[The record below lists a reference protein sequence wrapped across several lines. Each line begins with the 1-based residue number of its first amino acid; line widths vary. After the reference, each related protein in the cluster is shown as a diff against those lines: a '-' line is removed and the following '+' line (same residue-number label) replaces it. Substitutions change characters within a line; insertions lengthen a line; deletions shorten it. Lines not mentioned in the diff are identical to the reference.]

1 MLSFLSD
8 YTNGAHPEVLQRLYD
23 TNAQTLPGYGV
34 DPLCAAA
41 ADKIVRACQ
50 KEGAQVYFLAGGT
63 QTNQVVIAA
72 HLRSYEGV
80 IAAAS
85 GHINA
90 HEAGAIEYSGHK
102 VLALPHHDGRL
113 DADEVRA
120 YLQAFYAD
128 GSYDHMVFPGMVYI
142 SQPTEYGTLYSKAQ
156 LQALHT
162 VCNEYHIPLFVDG
175 ARLAYALTAPEN
187 DVSLPEL
194 AALCDVFYIGG
205 TKVGALCGEAV
216 VFPHGNMPKRFNTIV
231 KQHGAMLAKGR
242 LLGAQFD
249 ALFTDDLYFR
259 IGRHVMEMAMRLKTL
274 FAEKGYRF
282 YLDSP
287 TNQQFVVL
295 DNDTLARLQSQVAF
309 TVWEPLDE
317 AHTVVRFVTGWT
329 TTQEELDAL
338 AALL

>member
-1 MLSFLSD
+1 MISFLSD
-8 YTNGAHPEVLQRLYD
+8 YTNGAHPDVLKRLFD
-23 TNAQTLPGYGV
+23 TNDQTLVGYGV
-34 DPLCAAA
+34 DTLCAAA

-50 KEGAQVYFLAGGT
+50 KNDAQVYFLAGGT

-72 HLRSYEGV
+72 HLQSYEGV
-80 IAAAS
+80 IAAAT

-90 HEAGAIEYSGHK
+90 HEAGAVEYTGHK

-113 DADEVRA
+113 DADEVRT
-120 YLQAFYAD
+120 YLQNFYAD

-156 LQALHT
+156 LEALHT
-162 VCNEYHIPLFVDG
+162 VCREYHIPLFVDG
-175 ARLAYALTAPEN
+175 ARLAYALQSPAN

-194 AALCDVFYIGG
+194 ANLCDVFYIGG

-216 VFPHGNMPKRFNTIV
+216 VFTHGNMPPRFNTIV

-242 LLGAQFD
+242 VLGAQFD
-249 ALFTDDLYFR
+249 ALFTNDLYDR
-259 IGRHVMEMAMRLKTL
+259 IGQHVVEMAMRLKAL
-274 FAEKGYRF
+274 FTEKGVPF

-295 DNDTLARLQSQVAF
+295 DNDTLSRLQTQVAV
-309 TVWEPLDE
+309 TVWEPFDA

-329 TTQEELDAL
+329 TTQEDIDAL

>member
-8 YTNGAHPEVLQRLYD
+8 YTNGAHPEVLQRLLD
-23 TNAQTLPGYGV
+23 TNTETLKGYGTDTLTAV
-34 DPLCAAA
+34 AAE
-41 ADKIVRACQ
+41 KIRRAC
-50 KEGAQVYFLAGGT
+50 GRSDAQVYFLAGGT

-72 HLRSYEGV
+72 HLKSYEGV

-113 DADEVRA
+113 DADEVKA

-162 VCNEYHIPLFVDG
+162 VCQEYNIPLFIDG
-175 ARLAYALTAPEN
+175 ARLAYALMSPEN
-187 DVSLPEL
+187 DITLPEF
-194 AALCDVFYIGG
+194 ATLCDIFTVGG

-216 VFPHGNMPKRFNTIV
+216 VFTHGNMPPRFNTIV

-242 LLGAQFD
+242 LLSAQFD
-249 ALFTDDLYFR
+249 ALFTNDLYTR
-259 IGRHVMEMAMRLKTL
+259 IGQQVIDTAMQLKAL
-274 FAEKGYRF
+274 FARKGYRF

-295 DNDTLARLQSQVAF
+295 DNETMDRLQLQVAF

-317 AHTVVRFVTGWT
+317 AHTVVRFVTGWST
-329 TTQEELDAL
+329 TAEEIEELET
-338 AALL
+338 LL